1 MFKHVCKYV
10 DVCLSLS
17 LSVCLSSVCLPVCL
31 YSICLSSVCLSVCRY
46 SIGLS
51 VCLSSVYVCL
61 SVCLSVC
68 HSVCLPVCLSI
79 CLSAG
84 LSVCRVLVLVRV
96 FVIDCYYDWLL
107 PPVLKVSECLTLQ
120 LLHMLTDCLLQGNH
134 DRIRHLVTACDVNV
148 NAQSSDVGN
157 R

>member
-1 MFKHVCKYV
+1 MSA
-10 DVCLSLS
+10 CLSLS
-17 LSVCLSSVCLPVCL
+17 LFVCHLSVCLSACTLSVCHL
-31 YSICLSSVCLSVCRY
+31 SVCLSAGTLSVC
-46 SIGLS
+46 LS

-79 CLSAG
+79 CLSVG